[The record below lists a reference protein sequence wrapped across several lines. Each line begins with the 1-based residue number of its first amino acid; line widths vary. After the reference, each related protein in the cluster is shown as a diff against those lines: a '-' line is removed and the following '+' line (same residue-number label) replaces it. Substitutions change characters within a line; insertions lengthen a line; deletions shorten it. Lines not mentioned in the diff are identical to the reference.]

1 MELDRALRQQ
11 RVALR
16 RLHRQLEQLQQVQ
29 PDRGSPGLRFSY
41 LKFKLSKKME
51 AINEKQ
57 ALILELKAILFSTDY
72 KVVRSYE
79 TGVPLNVELIELR
92 ANARAE
98 INRLDGEIE
107 ELKNE
112 TSILS

>member
-1 MELDRALRQQ
+1 
-11 RVALR
+11 
-16 RLHRQLEQLQQVQ
+16 
-29 PDRGSPGLRFSY
+29 
-41 LKFKLSKKME
+41 ME

-72 KVVRSYE
+72 KVLRAYE
-79 TGVPLNVELIELR
+79 RGVPLKAELIELR

-98 INRLDGEIE
+98 INKLEGEIE
-107 ELKNE
+107 ELRNG

>member
-1 MELDRALRQQ
+1 
-11 RVALR
+11 
-16 RLHRQLEQLQQVQ
+16 
-29 PDRGSPGLRFSY
+29 
-41 LKFKLSKKME
+41 ME

-72 KVVRSYE
+72 KVLRAYE
-79 TGVPLNVELIELR
+79 TGVSLNAELIELR

-107 ELKNE
+107 EIKEDTNNIE
-112 TSILS
+112 I

>member
-1 MELDRALRQQ
+1 
-11 RVALR
+11 
-16 RLHRQLEQLQQVQ
+16 
-29 PDRGSPGLRFSY
+29 
-41 LKFKLSKKME
+41 ME

-72 KVVRSYE
+72 KVLRAYE
-79 TGVPLNVELIELR
+79 TGVQLKAELIELR

-98 INRLDGEIE
+98 INRLEGEID
-107 ELKNE
+107 ELRNG

>member
-1 MELDRALRQQ
+1 
-11 RVALR
+11 
-16 RLHRQLEQLQQVQ
+16 
-29 PDRGSPGLRFSY
+29 
-41 LKFKLSKKME
+41 ME

-79 TGVPLNVELIELR
+79 TGVPLNAELIELR

-98 INRLDGEIE
+98 INRLEGEIE
-107 ELKNE
+107 EMREEVNE
-112 TSILS
+112 EIL